1 MAGLRPAI
9 EGCGNDNDNTRGRA
23 RNIGDFMLRMLV
35 CMAALL
41 LSGCAS
47 ITGTQTQPVSIQA
60 TQGNQIISGAT
71 CTLTNDAG
79 QWFVKTPGSVT
90 VRKSTADLFVE
101 CAKDGVTGQVKAV
114 SRANNNVWGNVFAGG
129 LIGYAIDRN
138 SGAGFDYPETVT
150 VILGGKLGMMS
161 SSGVA
166 GVAPPNGSNVGTV
179 SIDPS
184 PPDGRWRAVMSCD
197 ANRFNKDSQ
206 PFQASF
212 NAQVDGNRVMIRR
225 RTKIAEE
232 VMSGTISGESLSLAG
247 MGYRLENPANS
258 WTFKIDGVFM
268 GNGKIYNGKGAQL
281 AKNGTTA
288 RLCTVLMIHT
298 DVPPPVP
305 PQTPEAGAATLQ

>member
-9 EGCGNDNDNTRGRA
+9 EGCDNENDNTRGRA
-23 RNIGDFMLRMLV
+23 RIIGDFMLRMLV

-47 ITGTQTQPVSIQA
+47 ITGTQTQPVSVQA

-206 PFQASF
+206 PFQANF
-212 NAQVDGNRVMIRR
+212 NAQVDGNRVIIKR
-225 RTKIAEE
+225 RTKLAEE

-305 PQTPEAGAATLQ
+305 PQTPEAGVATLQ

>member
-1 MAGLRPAI
+1 MVGFRPAI

-206 PFQASF
+206 PFQANF
-212 NAQVDGNRVMIRR
+212 NAQVDGNRVIIKR
-225 RTKIAEE
+225 RTKLAEE

-305 PQTPEAGAATLQ
+305 PQTTEAGVATLQ

>member
-47 ITGTQTQPVSIQA
+47 ITGTQTQPVSVQA
-60 TQGNQIISGAT
+60 TQGNQIISGAS

-90 VRKSTADLFVE
+90 IKKSTADLMVE
-101 CAKDGVTGQVKAV
+101 CAKDGVVGQQKAV
-114 SRANNNVWGNVFAGG
+114 SRANTNVWGNVLAGG

-138 SGAGFDYPETVT
+138 SGAGFDYPDSIT
-150 VILGGKLGMMS
+150 VILGGKLGVLPSAGIAGGTAS
-161 SSGVA
+161 SE
-166 GVAPPNGSNVGTV
+166 
-179 SIDPS
+179 PS

-206 PFQASF
+206 PFQANF
-212 NAQVDGNRVMIRR
+212 NAQVDGNRVIIKR
-225 RTKIAEE
+225 RTKLAEE

-305 PQTPEAGAATLQ
+305 AQTPEAGVAALQ

>member
-206 PFQASF
+206 PFQANFS
-212 NAQVDGNRVMIRR
+212 AQVDGNRVIIKR
-225 RTKIAEE
+225 RTKLAEE

-305 PQTPEAGAATLQ
+305 AQTPEAGVAALQ